1 MSWQQERARVA
12 SLSRSRQSDDPDLI
26 EARRRLRTE
35 RCAAYIEK
43 VLAEAPPLTDEQRT
57 KLAEL
62 LAPARRRNGGA

>member
-1 MSWQQERARVA
+1 MSWQQERARIA
-12 SLSRSRQSDDPDLI
+12 GLTRSRQADDPELV

-35 RCAAYIEK
+35 RTAAYIEK

-62 LAPARRRNGGA
+62 LKPVRIGGAA